1 MVNGVMS
8 HQTPSPVSAWRS
20 GTVTIPQGRLAYHR
34 TGANGRPLVLAH
46 GLTDNGLCWS
56 RVATALAA
64 SFDIVMLDARGHGQ
78 SSRISD
84 GDDQD
89 PGQDIAEAIGK
100 LELSNV
106 ILMGHSVGARAAAT
120 CAGLIPD
127 SISRLILEDPPLL
140 PLVDQATRQK
150 RLLALREQIAAFQA
164 MSDAEITTKGKTR
177 SPLWHED
184 EFPAWSASKKQ
195 FDPAAYPLYTQPWQR
210 TLARIRVPTLLIHGE
225 AARGSL
231 VTPEI
236 ANEATALNPH
246 LRAVQIRDA
255 GHNIRRENFSDYLAA
270 VQEFLADP

>member
-1 MVNGVMS
+1 MVKGVVS
-8 HQTPSPVSAWRS
+8 HQTPSPGSAWRS
-20 GTVTIPQGRLAYHR
+20 GTVAIAQGRLAYHR
-34 TGANGRPLVLAH
+34 TGVNARPLVLAH

-64 SFDIVMLDARGHGQ
+64 SFDIIMLDARGHGQ

-84 GDDQD
+84 GDDHD
-89 PGQDIAEAIGK
+89 PGRDIAEAIGK
-100 LELSNV
+100 LELNNV

-140 PLVDQATRQK
+140 PLGDEATREK
-150 RLLALREQIAAFQA
+150 RLLALREQVAAFQA
-164 MSDAEITTKGKTR
+164 MSDAEIATKGKAS

-195 FDPAAYPLYTQPWQR
+195 FDPAAYPRYTQTWQQ
-210 TLARIRVPTLLIHGE
+210 TLSHICAPTLLIYGE

-231 VTPEI
+231 VTPAI
-236 ANEATALNPH
+236 ANEATTLNPH
-246 LRAVQIRDA
+246 LRTIQISGA
-255 GHNIRRENFSDYLAA
+255 GHNVRRENFSDYLAA
-270 VQEFLADP
+270 VQEFLADS